1 MISDCVSCPDRD
13 QVFCM
18 VCLIEETHA
27 HCWQPRESTINGAT
41 AVAELIGI
49 PVQPSAP
56 SETRAD
62 SVASNRISND
72 PVAER
77 SSI

>member
-1 MISDCVSCPDRD
+1 MIACRAQIVRSA
-13 QVFCM
+13 VFCM
-18 VCLIEETHA
+18 VCLIEDNTCTLLA
-27 HCWQPRESTINGAT
+27 TARVTTISGAT

-62 SVASNRISND
+62 SAASSRISND
-72 PVAER
+72 PVAE
-77 SSI
+77 